1 MKVTKNINLGQL
13 DQELNGKGLNGVLDD
28 KGVLVEVNLTEHND
42 ATEAELKAAIDAHIA
57 IDPNAAKKAAAEA
70 KLTAL
75 GLTAEDLQAL
85 GLGGN

>member
-1 MKVTKNINLGQL
+1 MKVTKKINLGQL
-13 DQELNGKGLNGVLDD
+13 DQELNGKGLNGVLDENGD
-28 KGVLVEVNLTEHND
+28 TVEVNLAEGND

-57 IDPNAAKKAAAEA
+57 IDPNANKKLAEA

-75 GLTAEDLQAL
+75 GLTADDLKAL

>member
-42 ATEAELKAAIDAHIA
+42 ATEAELKAVIDAHIA
-57 IDPNAAKKAAAEA
+57 IDPNAAKQAAEA

-75 GLTAEDLQAL
+75 GLTPDDLKAL
-85 GLGGN
+85 GL